1 MYQSKLDKAW
11 SQHHMAYGD
20 FKDILRRA
28 ACFFNALHSSKIPFT
43 STSCH

>member
-1 MYQSKLDKAW
+1 MYQRKLDKACF
-11 SQHHMAYGD
+11 QHRMAYGD

-28 ACFFNALHSSKIPFT
+28 ACFFNALHSSKIPFA